1 MYFDRIYL
9 PPNSHLPNPL
19 NFLSSFEFL
28 KNKPWSSFVLSNILL
43 GVRPSPGV
51 WLTYSLTVVS
61 EELHMGMPGLVG
73 RHIFLGENQ
82 KWVAFEIDL

>member
-1 MYFDRIYL
+1 M
-9 PPNSHLPNPL
+9 
-19 NFLSSFEFL
+19 
-28 KNKPWSSFVLSNILL
+28 LSNILL